1 LLNWWNSWKPP
12 LLELEKG
19 ALAAIEWA
27 ANAKDELDVHAARS
41 AQRARVVPDPCT
53 TVKVRRD
60 AQDAD

>member
-1 LLNWWNSWKPP
+1 MPP

-27 ANAKDELDVHAARS
+27 TNAKDELDVHAARS

>member
-1 LLNWWNSWKPP
+1 MPP

-19 ALAAIEWA
+19 ALANVEWA

-41 AQRARVVPDPCT
+41 AHRARVVPDPCT
-53 TVKVRRD
+53 AVKIRRD